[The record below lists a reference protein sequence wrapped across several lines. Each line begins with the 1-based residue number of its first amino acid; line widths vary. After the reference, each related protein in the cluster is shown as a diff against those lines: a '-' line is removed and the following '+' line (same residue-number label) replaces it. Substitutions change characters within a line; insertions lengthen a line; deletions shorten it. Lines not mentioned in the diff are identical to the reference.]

1 MKFRYLKIDL
11 ESKTTYTCHA
21 ARPHDVD
28 FEWLSDNPGQLFNTP
43 INITERNMMLVNQ
56 RNSSCEQ
63 NCWAAED
70 AGAVSPRMYQGGIE
84 KTHFETVTQ
93 PEIIDLTVGSDCNL
107 TCSYCCKEFSSAWR
121 RDLADNGPYNIP
133 DSDNRFELT
142 VKDRVLTKISQA
154 ELKSTRH
161 YQTLLNEIKLSVGA
175 LKTLTVTG
183 GEPFL
188 DNQLINILSELSLNH
203 DTVVEIYTGLGVTAT
218 RFEKILHKLRS
229 IANLELIISAECIKE
244 LHEFNRYG
252 SNWLEFENRIQLLD
266 KHKIKYKFHS
276 TLSNLTIFG
285 YAEFV
290 QYFKDHDHTVTF
302 VYQPNMMAPYVLDTQ
317 SKEIITQQI
326 QSLPV
331 NLRQPIAQSLLATPT
346 ETQRQNIKMFLK
358 EFVGRRNNLNINI
371 YPTHFLNWI
380 DHVV

>member
-1 MKFRYLKIDL
+1 
-11 ESKTTYTCHA
+11 
-21 ARPHDVD
+21 
-28 FEWLSDNPGQLFNTP
+28 
-43 INITERNMMLVNQ
+43 MMLANQ

-70 AGAVSPRMYQGGIE
+70 AGAVSPRMYQGGAA
-84 KTHFETVTQ
+84 KTHFEIVTQ

-121 RDLADNGPYNIP
+121 KDLLDNGKYNIK

-142 VKDRVLTKISQA
+142 IKDRVLTKVSQA

-161 YQTLLNEIKLSVGA
+161 YQTLLNEIKLSVDA
-175 LKTLTVTG
+175 LKTLTITG

-188 DNQLINILSELSLNH
+188 DNQLIDILSDLSLN
-203 DTVVEIYTGLGVTAT
+203 DETTVEIYTGLGVNTT
-218 RFEKILHKLRS
+218 RFEKILDKLKS
-229 IANLELIISAECIKE
+229 IKNLDLIISAECINE

-252 SNWLEFENRIQLLD
+252 STWQEFENRIQLLK
-266 KHKIKYKFHS
+266 KHGIKYKFHS

-285 YAEFV
+285 FADFFN
-290 QYFKDHDHTVTF
+290 YFKNNNHTVTF
-302 VYQPNMMAPYVLDTQ
+302 VYQPDMMSPYVLDPK

-326 QSLPV
+326 QSLPE
-331 NLRQPIAQSLLATPT
+331 NIQQPIRQSLTATPT
-346 ETQRQNIKMFLK
+346 NAQRQNIKTFLK
-358 EFVGRRNNLNINI
+358 EFVSRRKNLNVNI
-371 YPTHFLNWI
+371 YPTHFLDWI

>member
-21 ARPHDVD
+21 AKPHDVD
-28 FEWLSDNPGQLFNTP
+28 FEWLAKNTGQLFNTP
-43 INITERNMMLVNQ
+43 INIVERNMMLDNQ

-63 NCWAAED
+63 NCWTAED

-93 PEIIDLTVGSDCNL
+93 PEIIDLTVGSNCNL
-107 TCSYCCKEFSSAWR
+107 TCSYCCKEYSSAWR
-121 RDLADNGPYNIP
+121 RDLADNGPYNIT
-133 DSDNRFELT
+133 DSKNRFELT
-142 VKDRVLTKISQA
+142 NKDRMLAKLSQG
-154 ELKSTRH
+154 ELKSTAH
-161 YQTLLNEIKLSVGA
+161 YQTLLNQIKLSTGT
-175 LKTLTVTG
+175 LKKLTVTG

-188 DNQLINILSELSLNH
+188 DNQLIDILADLSLNH
-203 DTVVEIYTGLGVTAT
+203 DTVVEIYTGLGVMAT
-218 RFEKILHKLRS
+218 RFEKILHKLKS
-229 IANLELIISAECIKE
+229 IANLELKISAECIKD

-252 SNWLEFENRIQLLD
+252 SKWLEFENRIQLLD
-266 KHKIKYKFHS
+266 QHKIKYKFHS

-302 VYQPNMMAPYVLDTQ
+302 VYQPSMMAPYVLDPQ
-317 SKEIITQQI
+317 SKEIILAQI
-326 QSLPV
+326 QSLPAR
-331 NLRQPIAQSLLATPT
+331 LQQPVKQSLLATPT
-346 ETQRQNIKMFLK
+346 ETQRQNIKTFLV
-358 EFVGRRNNLNINI
+358 EFVGRRSNLNLNV
-371 YPTHFLNWI
+371 YPTHFLDWI